1 MTDRSAISNPKT
13 HYGSGKKATKGFIT
27 QRATGAF
34 NILATLFLVWFV
46 VSLSGASDAAARIA
60 LVRNP
65 LVAIGLILLIASA
78 SIHMRIGMHDVI
90 EDYVNKGPRNT
101 LANNANT
108 IFAVLVAAVA
118 ILSIVKLVFWG

>member
-1 MTDRSAISNPKT
+1 MIDPATISNPKT

-34 NILATLFLVWFV
+34 NILCALFLVWFV
-46 VSLSGASDAAARIA
+46 VSLSGAADGAARIA

-65 LVAIGLILLIASA
+65 LVAIGLILLILSA

-90 EDYVNKGPRNT
+90 EDYVNKGPRNA
-101 LANNANT
+101 LANNANV

-118 ILSIVKLVFWG
+118 ILAIVKLVFWG

>member
-1 MTDRSAISNPKT
+1 MIDRATIANPKT

-27 QRATGAF
+27 QRVTGAF

-46 VSLSGASDAAARIA
+46 VSLSGAADGAERIA

-65 LVAIGLILLIASA
+65 LCAIGLVLLIVSA

-90 EDYVNKGPRNT
+90 EDYVNKGPRNA
-101 LANNANT
+101 LANNANV

-118 ILSIVKLVFWG
+118 ILSIAKLVFWG

>member
-1 MTDRSAISNPKT
+1 MIDRAAISSPKT
-13 HYGSGKKATKGFIT
+13 HYGNGKKATKGFIT
-27 QRATGAF
+27 QRATAAF

-46 VSLSGASDAAARIA
+46 VSLSGAADGAERIA

-65 LVAIGLILLIASA
+65 LVAIGLILLILSA

-90 EDYVNKGPRNT
+90 EDYVNKGPRNA

-118 ILSIVKLVFWG
+118 IVAIVKLVFWG

>member
-1 MTDRSAISNPKT
+1 MIDRAAISNPKT
-13 HYGSGKKATKGFIT
+13 HYGNGKKATKGFIW

-46 VSLSGASDAAARIA
+46 VSLSGAADAAERIA

-65 LVAIGLILLIASA
+65 IVAIGLILLILSA
-78 SIHMRIGMHDVI
+78 SIHMRLGMHDVI
-90 EDYVNKGPRNT
+90 EDYVNKGPRNA

-108 IFAVLVAAVA
+108 LFAALVAVVA
-118 ILSIVKLVFWG
+118 ILAIVKLVFWG